1 MDDAAMYG
9 RYGHMA
15 DGTHKTVEDDLITD
29 AVMVTKPCTAEDY
42 PSVKE
47 LHSGCDIRRRSRRRR
62 KRRFLLVVEAELSPR
77 LEHALLAHVEVSVI
91 ATNHARLLRY
101 RCTSP

>member
-1 MDDAAMYG
+1 MYG

-47 LHSGCDIRRRSRRRR
+47 LHSGCVTFQTKIAIV
-62 KRRFLLVVEAELSPR
+62 FCVELSGETAENVCN
-77 LEHALLAHVEVSVI
+77 L
-91 ATNHARLLRY
+91 
-101 RCTSP
+101 

>member
-1 MDDAAMYG
+1 MDDAAIYG

-29 AVMVTKPCTAEDY
+29 AVMVTKPCTADDY

-47 LHSGCDIRRRSRRRR
+47 LHSGCDIRLTFQT
-62 KRRFLLVVEAELSPR
+62 K
-77 LEHALLAHVEVSVI
+77 I
-91 ATNHARLLRY
+91 AGLLR
-101 RCTSP
+101 

>member
-1 MDDAAMYG
+1 
-9 RYGHMA
+9 MA

-47 LHSGCDIRRRSRRRR
+47 LILGAIFGSLFV
-62 KRRFLLVVEAELSPR
+62 K
-77 LEHALLAHVEVSVI
+77 I
-91 ATNHARLLRY
+91 AGLLR
-101 RCTSP
+101 

>member
-1 MDDAAMYG
+1 
-9 RYGHMA
+9 MA

-47 LHSGCDIRRRSRRRR
+47 LHSGCDIRLTFQT
-62 KRRFLLVVEAELSPR
+62 K
-77 LEHALLAHVEVSVI
+77 I
-91 ATNHARLLRY
+91 AGLLR
-101 RCTSP
+101 

>member
-1 MDDAAMYG
+1 MYG

-29 AVMVTKPCTAEDY
+29 AVMVTKPCTADDY

-47 LHSGCDIRRRSRRRR
+47 LHSGCDIRLTILSRMGT
-62 KRRFLLVVEAELSPR
+62 
-77 LEHALLAHVEVSVI
+77 
-91 ATNHARLLRY
+91 TNHN
-101 RCTSP
+101 

>member
-1 MDDAAMYG
+1 MYG

-47 LHSGCDIRRRSRRRR
+47 LHSGCVTFQTKIAIV
-62 KRRFLLVVEAELSPR
+62 FCVELSG
-77 LEHALLAHVEVSVI
+77 ETADI
-91 ATNHARLLRY
+91 GGF
-101 RCTSP
+101 C